1 MNSMKNIRKKIALI
15 CLLCFSFLLTGCKIG
30 NKEVIVSN
38 TLNNRQV
45 FRIGNVSCG
54 LKEAK
59 VYLVNYQNIYGTAY
73 GLDLW
78 QHDFGDSSLE
88 NYVKN
93 ITMQELAQ
101 VVCLDQLA
109 KEKEMELSEE
119 ENGKIAQ
126 AAEEYFAS
134 LTEDETAYMGV
145 SESDIKEYYEH
156 YALAQKVYH
165 SLTKAVNEEVSD
177 DEARVM
183 EIMQIFISDE
193 SRANE
198 IASRLAQG
206 EDFATLA
213 NNYNELSSIQV
224 NVSRDELPDAV
235 EQIAFQMEND
245 EVSGKITV
253 DGGFYFIKCLNK
265 YNQELTEANKANI
278 VDKREKE
285 AFDDEYNGFVSS
297 LSSNINEELWENLE
311 LETGSGMKT
320 DTFFEVFNTYCNNNN
335 KPAISHS
342 PPKRPGDPNSDQPHP
357 APPATAP
364 HHASPRKHPAVPQ
377 AMPDPKYPVSAP
389 LPHTRSPGHSP
400 HPGPLPSFPHPHGI
414 PRTPGK
420 AVKFHLIN
428 VPSYSYIL
436 SVIYLLTYI
445 PY

>member
-1 MNSMKNIRKKIALI
+1 MNSMKKNRKKMTLI

-93 ITMQELAQ
+93 ITMRELAQ

-119 ENGKIAQ
+119 EKEKTAQ

-134 LTEDETAYMGV
+134 LTEEETAYMGV

-183 EIMQIFISDE
+183 EIMQIARE
-193 SRANE
+193 P
-198 IASRLAQG
+198 AS
-206 EDFATLA
+206 
-213 NNYNELSSIQV
+213 
-224 NVSRDELPDAV
+224 
-235 EQIAFQMEND
+235 
-245 EVSGKITV
+245 
-253 DGGFYFIKCLNK
+253 
-265 YNQELTEANKANI
+265 
-278 VDKREKE
+278 
-285 AFDDEYNGFVSS
+285 
-297 LSSNINEELWENLE
+297 
-311 LETGSGMKT
+311 LETPIGEEDDS
-320 DTFFEVFNTYCNNNN
+320 NL
-335 KPAISHS
+335 
-342 PPKRPGDPNSDQPHP
+342 GDFVADGNVVTPEGNVESVMLREHIDALLGDLKERERQVIIL
-357 APPATAP
+357 
-364 HHASPRKHPAVPQ
+364 RFGLE
-377 AMPDPKYPVSAP
+377 D
-389 LPHTRSPGHSP
+389 GH
-400 HPGPLPSFPHPHGI
+400 
-414 PRTPGK
+414 PRTLEEVGK
-420 AVKFHLIN
+420 AFN
-428 VPSYSYIL
+428 VTRERIRQIEAKALRKLRNPVRSKRIRDFL
-436 SVIYLLTYI
+436 
-445 PY
+445 

>member
-1 MNSMKNIRKKIALI
+1 MNSMKKNRKKMTLI

-93 ITMQELAQ
+93 ITMRELAQ

-119 ENGKIAQ
+119 EKEKTAQ

-134 LTEDETAYMGV
+134 LTEEETAYMGV

-183 EIMQIFISDE
+183 EIMQIARE
-193 SRANE
+193 P
-198 IASRLAQG
+198 AS
-206 EDFATLA
+206 
-213 NNYNELSSIQV
+213 
-224 NVSRDELPDAV
+224 
-235 EQIAFQMEND
+235 
-245 EVSGKITV
+245 
-253 DGGFYFIKCLNK
+253 
-265 YNQELTEANKANI
+265 
-278 VDKREKE
+278 
-285 AFDDEYNGFVSS
+285 
-297 LSSNINEELWENLE
+297 
-311 LETGSGMKT
+311 LETPIGEEE
-320 DTFFEVFNTYCNNNN
+320 D
-335 KPAISHS
+335 SHL
-342 PPKRPGDPNSDQPHP
+342 GDFIQD
-357 APPATAP
+357 
-364 HHASPRKHPAVPQ
+364 
-377 AMPDPKYPVSAP
+377 D
-389 LPHTRSPGHSP
+389 
-400 HPGPLPSFPHPHGI
+400 
-414 PRTPGK
+414 
-420 AVKFHLIN
+420 N
-428 VPSYSYIL
+428 VPVPADAAAFTLLKEQLVEVL
-436 SVIYLLTYI
+436 STLTDREQKVLRLRFGLDDGRARTLEEVGKEFNVTRERIRQIEAKALRKLRHPSRSRKLKDYLD
-445 PY
+445 

>member
-1 MNSMKNIRKKIALI
+1 M
-15 CLLCFSFLLTGCKIG
+15 
-30 NKEVIVSN
+30 IVSN

-93 ITMQELAQ
+93 ITMRELAQ

-119 ENGKIAQ
+119 EKEKTAQ

-134 LTEDETAYMGV
+134 LTEEETAYMGV

-235 EQIAFQMEND
+235 EQIAFQMEMMKFP
-245 EVSGKITV
+245 VKS
-253 DGGFYFIKCLNK
+253 
-265 YNQELTEANKANI
+265 QWM
-278 VDKREKE
+278 E
-285 AFDDEYNGFVSS
+285 AFIS
-297 LSSNINEELWENLE
+297 L
-311 LETGSGMKT
+311 
-320 DTFFEVFNTYCNNNN
+320 
-335 KPAISHS
+335 
-342 PPKRPGDPNSDQPHP
+342 
-357 APPATAP
+357 
-364 HHASPRKHPAVPQ
+364 
-377 AMPDPKYPVSAP
+377 
-389 LPHTRSPGHSP
+389 
-400 HPGPLPSFPHPHGI
+400 
-414 PRTPGK
+414 
-420 AVKFHLIN
+420 N
-428 VPSYSYIL
+428 V
-436 SVIYLLTYI
+436 
-445 PY
+445 

>member
-1 MNSMKNIRKKIALI
+1 M
-15 CLLCFSFLLTGCKIG
+15 
-30 NKEVIVSN
+30 IVSN

-165 SLTKAVNEEVSD
+165 
-177 DEARVM
+177 
-183 EIMQIFISDE
+183 
-193 SRANE
+193 
-198 IASRLAQG
+198 
-206 EDFATLA
+206 
-213 NNYNELSSIQV
+213 
-224 NVSRDELPDAV
+224 
-235 EQIAFQMEND
+235 
-245 EVSGKITV
+245 
-253 DGGFYFIKCLNK
+253 
-265 YNQELTEANKANI
+265 
-278 VDKREKE
+278 
-285 AFDDEYNGFVSS
+285 
-297 LSSNINEELWENLE
+297 
-311 LETGSGMKT
+311 
-320 DTFFEVFNTYCNNNN
+320 
-335 KPAISHS
+335 HS
-342 PPKRPGDPNSDQPHP
+342 QK
-357 APPATAP
+357 
-364 HHASPRKHPAVPQ
+364 
-377 AMPDPKYPVSAP
+377 
-389 LPHTRSPGHSP
+389 L
-400 HPGPLPSFPHPHGI
+400 
-414 PRTPGK
+414 
-420 AVKFHLIN
+420 
-428 VPSYSYIL
+428 
-436 SVIYLLTYI
+436 
-445 PY
+445 

>member
-1 MNSMKNIRKKIALI
+1 MKNIRKKIALI

-119 ENGKIAQ
+119 EKEKTAQ

-134 LTEDETAYMGV
+134 LTEEETAYMGV

-183 EIMQIFISDE
+183 EIMQIARE
-193 SRANE
+193 P
-198 IASRLAQG
+198 ASLETPIG
-206 EDFATLA
+206 EEDDSNLGDFVAD
-213 NNYNELSSIQV
+213 N
-224 NVSRDELPDAV
+224 
-235 EQIAFQMEND
+235 
-245 EVSGKITV
+245 
-253 DGGFYFIKCLNK
+253 
-265 YNQELTEANKANI
+265 NI
-278 VDKREKE
+278 VTPEGNVESVMLREHIDALLGDLKE
-285 AFDDEYNGFVSS
+285 RERQVIVLRFG
-297 LSSNINEELWENLE
+297 LE
-311 LETGSGMKT
+311 
-320 DTFFEVFNTYCNNNN
+320 D
-335 KPAISHS
+335 
-342 PPKRPGDPNSDQPHP
+342 
-357 APPATAP
+357 
-364 HHASPRKHPAVPQ
+364 
-377 AMPDPKYPVSAP
+377 
-389 LPHTRSPGHSP
+389 GH
-400 HPGPLPSFPHPHGI
+400 
-414 PRTPGK
+414 PRTLEEVGK
-420 AVKFHLIN
+420 EFN
-428 VPSYSYIL
+428 VTRERIRQIEAKALRKLRNPVRSKRIRDFL
-436 SVIYLLTYI
+436 
-445 PY
+445 

>member
-1 MNSMKNIRKKIALI
+1 M
-15 CLLCFSFLLTGCKIG
+15 
-30 NKEVIVSN
+30 IVSN

-134 LTEDETAYMGV
+134 LTEEETAYMGV

-183 EIMQIFISDE
+183 EIMQILFRM
-193 SRANE
+193 RAGQMK
-198 IASRLAQG
+198 LH
-206 EDFATLA
+206 
-213 NNYNELSSIQV
+213 
-224 NVSRDELPDAV
+224 PD
-235 EQIAFQMEND
+235 
-245 EVSGKITV
+245 
-253 DGGFYFIKCLNK
+253 
-265 YNQELTEANKANI
+265 
-278 VDKREKE
+278 
-285 AFDDEYNGFVSS
+285 
-297 LSSNINEELWENLE
+297 
-311 LETGSGMKT
+311 
-320 DTFFEVFNTYCNNNN
+320 
-335 KPAISHS
+335 
-342 PPKRPGDPNSDQPHP
+342 
-357 APPATAP
+357 
-364 HHASPRKHPAVPQ
+364 
-377 AMPDPKYPVSAP
+377 
-389 LPHTRSPGHSP
+389 
-400 HPGPLPSFPHPHGI
+400 
-414 PRTPGK
+414 
-420 AVKFHLIN
+420 
-428 VPSYSYIL
+428 
-436 SVIYLLTYI
+436 
-445 PY
+445 

>member
-1 MNSMKNIRKKIALI
+1 M
-15 CLLCFSFLLTGCKIG
+15 
-30 NKEVIVSN
+30 IVSN

-134 LTEDETAYMGV
+134 LTEDEIAYMGV

-183 EIMQIFISDE
+183 EIMQIFVSDE
-193 SRANE
+193 S
-198 IASRLAQG
+198 
-206 EDFATLA
+206 
-213 NNYNELSSIQV
+213 
-224 NVSRDELPDAV
+224 
-235 EQIAFQMEND
+235 
-245 EVSGKITV
+245 SGRR
-253 DGGFYFIKCLNK
+253 FC
-265 YNQELTEANKANI
+265 
-278 VDKREKE
+278 
-285 AFDDEYNGFVSS
+285 
-297 LSSNINEELWENLE
+297 
-311 LETGSGMKT
+311 
-320 DTFFEVFNTYCNNNN
+320 NT
-335 KPAISHS
+335 
-342 PPKRPGDPNSDQPHP
+342 RQ
-357 APPATAP
+357 
-364 HHASPRKHPAVPQ
+364 
-377 AMPDPKYPVSAP
+377 
-389 LPHTRSPGHSP
+389 
-400 HPGPLPSFPHPHGI
+400 
-414 PRTPGK
+414 
-420 AVKFHLIN
+420 
-428 VPSYSYIL
+428 
-436 SVIYLLTYI
+436 
-445 PY
+445 